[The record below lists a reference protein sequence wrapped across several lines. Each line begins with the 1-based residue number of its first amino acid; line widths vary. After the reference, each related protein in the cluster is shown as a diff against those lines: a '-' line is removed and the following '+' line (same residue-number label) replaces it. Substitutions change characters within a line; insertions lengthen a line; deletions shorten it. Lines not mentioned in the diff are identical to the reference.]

1 MVAELSDFHSL
12 ISGSLG
18 YASHLQGGR
27 CTVHVYG
34 ILLVIHT
41 RSCQMTM
48 TLMAVGKMMVT
59 LEKTFS
65 QMKTL
70 TCSPG
75 VCMNP
80 F

>member
-1 MVAELSDFHSL
+1 MVAKLSDFHSS

-18 YASHLQGGR
+18 YASHLRGGS
-27 CTVHVYG
+27 CTVHMY
-34 ILLVIHT
+34 VIVPVTHT

-48 TLMAVGKMMVT
+48 TLMAVGRMMVT

-65 QMKTL
+65 QMKTS